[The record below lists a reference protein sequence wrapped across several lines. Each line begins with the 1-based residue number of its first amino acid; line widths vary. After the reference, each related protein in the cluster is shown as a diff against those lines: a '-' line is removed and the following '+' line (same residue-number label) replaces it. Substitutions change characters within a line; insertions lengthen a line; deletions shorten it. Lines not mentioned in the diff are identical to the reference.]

1 MRSNQGFGWL
11 NFLTSYRV
19 LEKLEIH
26 AILYLIRSC
35 MQYVF
40 VFNFITL
47 IDSVV
52 SRSLF
57 ICGISI
63 IMILLWGMFLTS

>member
-1 MRSNQGFGWL
+1 MRRNQGFGWL

-35 MQYVF
+35 MHYVF

-47 IDSVV
+47 IDSLVF
-52 SRSLF
+52 RYLF
-57 ICGISI
+57 ICAISI
-63 IMILLWGMFLTS
+63 LMILLWGMFLTS